1 MLFVAEDSSLN
12 ITVKA
17 RVELI
22 SLDEV
27 VVNFIF

>member
-12 ITVKA
+12 VTVKA
-17 RVELI
+17 WVELI